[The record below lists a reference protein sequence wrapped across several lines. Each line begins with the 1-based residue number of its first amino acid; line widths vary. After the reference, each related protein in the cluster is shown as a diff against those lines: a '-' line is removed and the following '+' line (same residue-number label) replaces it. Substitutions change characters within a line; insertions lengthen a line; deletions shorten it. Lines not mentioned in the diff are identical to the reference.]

1 MSEKTTGGI
10 WIMISRFGWLALQI
24 LSLPIYVRTLGES
37 NYGAA
42 ILITNIRAF
51 WQILDLSAPQ
61 GILQL
66 LSKTFKVDEPK
77 AWRYFRTGLG
87 IQAIVGLLGF
97 SILWL
102 APYILTLD
110 KSLLGQPG
118 LEAMCLIS
126 GFQFFFDSFGST
138 YNLPF
143 IAREQ
148 FKKVAA
154 FTSVLPSVTVVVTI
168 ILVLWLKS
176 PVALILGTMLDSF
189 AQCVIRFYVIRKYE
203 SSFPLLPNFEPKL
216 AKEIIQLGLKSY
228 VTDLS
233 TRIGST
239 MDKLIIG
246 AVLGKEILAI
256 YNLAC
261 RIPQVLLETFSK
273 LSTVMQPEMTHV
285 AHNEP
290 ERFNAIFKRNFAF
303 VGAIA
308 VCGIVLTSGFGHV
321 IGQAWMRK
329 SYPDFGTIV
338 FLMGVYYAL
347 EMHHSTITVG
357 FFSKEKAHF
366 MLPFTLWNSCITVAC
381 TKYFATHFGLTG
393 VASMNLLIDLAQII
407 PIHWYATRYILNQD
421 KSNQVTVSELLK
433 TTALFFGTSIII
445 SGLCFFAIKSIPL
458 GWLNYV
464 ILLLIPILSLLL
476 GSIYV
481 RNGWVQLP
489 LSIESKLKR
498 ITRFA
503 TFLKLA

>member
-1 MSEKTTGGI
+1 
-10 WIMISRFGWLALQI
+10 MISRFGWLALQI

-97 SILWL
+97 SILWF

-176 PVALILGTMLDSF
+176 PRGTHPRYDARF
-189 AQCVIRFYVIRKYE
+189 IR
-203 SSFPLLPNFEPKL
+203 SMCDPLLRHSE
-216 AKEIIQLGLKSY
+216 
-228 VTDLS
+228 V
-233 TRIGST
+233 R
-239 MDKLIIG
+239 
-246 AVLGKEILAI
+246 
-256 YNLAC
+256 
-261 RIPQVLLETFSK
+261 
-273 LSTVMQPEMTHV
+273 
-285 AHNEP
+285 
-290 ERFNAIFKRNFAF
+290 
-303 VGAIA
+303 
-308 VCGIVLTSGFGHV
+308 
-321 IGQAWMRK
+321 
-329 SYPDFGTIV
+329 IV
-338 FLMGVYYAL
+338 F
-347 EMHHSTITVG
+347 
-357 FFSKEKAHF
+357 
-366 MLPFTLWNSCITVAC
+366 P
-381 TKYFATHFGLTG
+381 
-393 VASMNLLIDLAQII
+393 
-407 PIHWYATRYILNQD
+407 
-421 KSNQVTVSELLK
+421 VTPQFR
-433 TTALFFGTSIII
+433 T
-445 SGLCFFAIKSIPL
+445 
-458 GWLNYV
+458 
-464 ILLLIPILSLLL
+464 
-476 GSIYV
+476 
-481 RNGWVQLP
+481 
-489 LSIESKLKR
+489 
-498 ITRFA
+498 
-503 TFLKLA
+503 